1 MQILAL
7 EGQVYHISKICAPK
21 LIASLAGGHGK
32 ETVPIG
38 GGERVEVDKGYS
50 FSMSTINDGIKID
63 IAIETTK
70 KMAMPELLKKFAAS
84 SHAMYLE
91 VARDISEGKHS

>member
-1 MQILAL
+1 M
-7 EGQVYHISKICAPK
+7 E
-21 LIASLAGGHGK
+21 
-32 ETVPIG
+32 
-38 GGERVEVDKGYS
+38 
-50 FSMSTINDGIKID
+50 NDGIKID